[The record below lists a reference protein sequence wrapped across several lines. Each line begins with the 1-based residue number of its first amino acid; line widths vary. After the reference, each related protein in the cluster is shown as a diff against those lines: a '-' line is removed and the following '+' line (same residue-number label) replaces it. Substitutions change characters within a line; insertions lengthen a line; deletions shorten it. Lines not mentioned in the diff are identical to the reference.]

1 MADFDGILS
10 NAAERFYDSAIEP
23 NTGCLEEFLDCEDE
37 DDVEDILSDYRY
49 SDNGEESLNYA
60 IDDALMYTDD
70 AWAVI
75 MNYSSPSDVF
85 SGKLEGLEIYD
96 EFANDVFDE
105 AKSMAINNFEELKQ
119 KAQENEG

>member
-1 MADFDGILS
+1 MTDFDGILS
-10 NAAERFYDSAIEP
+10 NAAEQFYDSAIEP

-60 IDDALMYTDD
+60 IDDALMYTND

-75 MNYSSPSDVF
+75 MNYSDPSDIF
-85 SGKLEGLEIYD
+85 GGKADGLAIYD
-96 EFANDVFDE
+96 EFADDVFDKTKE
-105 AKSMAINNFEELKQ
+105 MIKNDLEELKQ
-119 KAQENEG
+119 KAQENED

>member
-1 MADFDGILS
+1 MVDFDGILS
-10 NAAERFYDSAIEP
+10 NAAEQFYDSAIEP

-70 AWAVI
+70 MWTVI

-85 SGKLEGLEIYD
+85 NGKLEGLKIYD

-105 AKSMAINNFEELKQ
+105 AKSMAINNFEEIKQ
-119 KAQENEG
+119 KAQENEE